1 MNPSPVD
8 LYLARAGHRA
18 ATEEG
23 RERGSDKRKRWSDVR
38 SDGWTKDGGYGLF
51 VGIWNIVW
59 RIVGRLANAGYVI
72 ILRGGRII
80 FFLYRGWHCWQWR
93 ERARCVETKFINSFH
108 GERETRERFFEK
120 RKRKR
125 KRNWLAS
132 RKTLVGYGIT
142 RFICYFRVL

>member
-51 VGIWNIVW
+51 VGIWNIV
-59 RIVGRLANAGYVI
+59 
-72 ILRGGRII
+72 
-80 FFLYRGWHCWQWR
+80 
-93 ERARCVETKFINSFH
+93 
-108 GERETRERFFEK
+108 
-120 RKRKR
+120 
-125 KRNWLAS
+125 
-132 RKTLVGYGIT
+132 
-142 RFICYFRVL
+142 